1 MSMDSKNGIDCPRI
15 FASQLEEM
23 IAYADAK
30 QDFALAA
37 WLSQALDR
45 LLGSQLDT

>member
-1 MSMDSKNGIDCPRI
+1 MEHNSGNQCPRV
-15 FASQLEEM
+15 FASQLEDM
-23 IAYADAK
+23 IAFADAK

-45 LLGSQLDT
+45 LMGDHIKP